1 MMSNNRA
8 NRNKQG
14 CFNPHKENI
23 CAIQKRNP
31 SALGGTVGTRMKTEA
46 MVSSAH
52 HMAWVAWCPLTRLPA
67 SPELLA
73 ITSLSASPG
82 SIPV

>member
-8 NRNKQG
+8 DRNKQG
-14 CFNPHKENI
+14 CFHPHKENI

-52 HMAWVAWCPLTRLPA
+52 HTAWVAWCHSRGFLHPQRCWP
-67 SPELLA
+67 
-73 ITSLSASPG
+73 
-82 SIPV
+82 